1 MSSTEKELQQDN
13 QRGLRKRVNRP
24 VDKSECS
31 RTNIR
36 REWYFPHH
44 PVIHPHKLRKVR
56 RVFNGAAKFYGHSLN
71 NGILICPNRLQTLI
85 HILFRFRQLSKAMSA
100 DIEGMFLQVGVIP
113 EDQPSILFLWR
124 EDPSSEVAVFQYVRH
139 IFGSEDS
146 PTCANYALKRTAID
160 NADKFL
166 KAAQIVQTNFF
177 MDLKSSPTAGEA
189 TQKAKDLVEVLS
201 LGGFN

>member
-1 MSSTEKELQQDN
+1 MSSTERELQQDN

-31 RTNIR
+31 RTNNR

-56 RVFNGAAKFYGHSLN
+56 RDFNGAAKFYGHSLN
-71 NGILICPNRLQTLI
+71 NEILICPNLLQTLI

-100 DIEGMFLQVGVIP
+100 DIIEGMFLQVGVIP
-113 EDQPSILFLWR
+113 EDQPSIHFLWR

-146 PTCANYALKRTAID
+146 PTCANYALKGTAID

-166 KAAQIVQTNFF
+166 KAAQIVQTNVF
-177 MDLKSSPTAGEA
+177 MDDYLKSSPIAGEA
-189 TQKAKDLVEVLS
+189 TQKAKDLVEVL
-201 LGGFN
+201 